1 MIKPTKELVEWI
13 ESFEP
18 QHKLATLLDIE
29 VETLSR
35 IKNGKQSASRQI
47 MEAMNKVNGWPL
59 SKAWEIMDEKSSNRE
74 S

>member
-18 QHKLATLLDIE
+18 QYKLAILLNIE

-47 MEAMNKVNGWPL
+47 IEAMNKVNGWPL
-59 SKAWEIMDEKSSNRE
+59 SKAWEITDEKSKDN
-74 S
+74 

>member
-18 QHKLATLLDIE
+18 QHKLATLLEIE

-35 IKNGKQSASRQI
+35 IKNGKQSASRQM
-47 MEAMNKVNGWPL
+47 MEAMNELNGGPL
-59 SKAWEIMDEKSSNRE
+59 SKAWEITED
-74 S
+74 